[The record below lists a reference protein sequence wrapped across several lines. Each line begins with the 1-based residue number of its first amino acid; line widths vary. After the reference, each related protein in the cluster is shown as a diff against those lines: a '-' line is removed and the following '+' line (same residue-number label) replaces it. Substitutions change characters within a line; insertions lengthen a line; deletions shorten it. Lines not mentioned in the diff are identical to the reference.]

1 MRSDAPRDFRELI
14 VWQKGMELAQAVYRV
29 ARLLPA
35 EETYGLSAQL
45 RRAAVSVPSNIAE
58 GYARRTTRELVQF
71 VGVAQGSLAEL
82 QTQIELSR
90 LLGYVSDESADSSL
104 SLIQECQRLLH
115 SMQATLR
122 ARIRD
127 GSARL

>member
-1 MRSDAPRDFRELI
+1 MRTDAPRDFRELV
-14 VWQKGMELAQAVYRV
+14 VWQKAMQLAQAVYEL
-29 ARLLPA
+29 AQLLPR

-45 RRAAVSVPSNIAE
+45 RRAAISVPSNIAE

-71 VGVAQGSLAEL
+71 VGIAQGSLAEL
-82 QTQIELSR
+82 QTQVELARR
-90 LLGYVSDESADSSL
+90 LEYVGDESAYMTAE
-104 SLIQECQRLLH
+104 LIQECQRLLH

-127 GSARL
+127 GSARV